1 MVMLDGTEKEACL
14 IDVAI
19 GETVTTFTTPSPRSY
34 RRKRRL

>member
-1 MVMLDGTEKEACL
+1 MVMLDGTEKQAYL

-34 RRKRRL
+34 RKKKSL